1 MKRNIV
7 RKPIRVAGF
16 GLITATYLPL
26 YVARDT
32 MLGVGVGRSA
42 RTELR
47 DRWTGRWARAL
58 LRLFS
63 VHPNIVG
70 DIPSRTD
77 KRGFLVVA
85 NHRSTI
91 DIALMLST
99 FGGCVVSRADL
110 SRWPIIGTAARKVGT
125 LFVER
130 TSKQSGARVIR
141 AMAARLG
148 EGDVVSVF
156 PEGTTFPGDE
166 VRPFLRGG
174 FVAAIRA
181 GVPVLPVGI
190 AYELGSEAA
199 FVDESFRDHLARMS
213 EAPPTRVTVCIGKPL
228 PTDDGAGA
236 TVAARAHE
244 AVSDLVK
251 KARALV

>member
-1 MKRNIV
+1 MKLNSV
-7 RKPIRVAGF
+7 RKPIRVAGL

-26 YVARDT
+26 FVARDA
-32 MLGVGVGRSA
+32 MLGVGVGRSEHK
-42 RTELR
+42 ELR
-47 DRWTGRWARAL
+47 DRWTGRWSRAL
-58 LRLFS
+58 LRLFA
-63 VHPNIVG
+63 VHPNVVG
-70 DIPSRTD
+70 DVPTRQ
-77 KRGFLVVA
+77 GGYLVVA

-130 TSKQSGARVIR
+130 TNKQSGARVIR
-141 AMAARLG
+141 AMAARLA
-148 EGDVVSVF
+148 EGDIVSVF
-156 PEGTTFPGDE
+156 PEGTTFPDDD

-190 AYELGSEAA
+190 AYEAGSEAA
-199 FVDESFRDHLARMS
+199 FVGESFGAHLERMS
-213 EAPPTRVTVCIGKPL
+213 GAPPTRVTMCIGKPL
-228 PTDDGAGA
+228 PTDDGGA
-236 TVAARAHE
+236 ATLPARAHE
-244 AVSDLVK
+244 AVQALVR
-251 KARALV
+251 KARSQV